1 MPNLLDRAS
10 IVLTPTAYDDG
21 KVLCAKPIDGSG
33 DFDFSRNSAATR
45 VNAQGLV
52 EDVQILSSNLV
63 TNGDFSNGSTGWI
76 INAWTVANGKAS
88 LDGSSPSFISQNAI
102 LVSGKTY
109 KVQYTVS
116 DYVSGNVRFRA
127 NGVNGSTNVSNGV
140 VSDLITVNS
149 TFLSIQG
156 FNGFEG
162 SISNI
167 SAIEITDDTNLPRIN
182 YEGFSYDGSGDIIPD
197 SGCGSWLFEPQST
210 NIVTYSEKFSDSSWL
225 KLGNRSQV
233 TDNNVISPDGTQNA
247 SKVEC
252 IVATS
257 NAALRFVG
265 LTIGVE
271 YTFSLYAKKGNDD
284 ALKLDISDISTDFT
298 LTDEW
303 MRYEITE
310 TAVANFAD
318 FALNNA
324 SVGDFFYVWGAQI
337 EELSHA
343 TSYIPTNGTSV
354 TRNKDVCTNGGSIA
368 TISSTSGV
376 LYAEIASLTQDDTF
390 RIISL
395 CDGQDENRVSIAYN
409 NVINELSFSCRVN
422 DVNQFVFT
430 KTLADTTSFHKFAL
444 SYKLNEFKVYID
456 GVQESVQLSGSVY
469 PANTLNE
476 LTFDRGLSSFP
487 FLGKTKCLA
496 VWKEALTDTELQELT
511 TI

>member
-337 EELSHA
+337 EELSYA
-343 TSYIPTNGTSV
+343 TSYIPTDGTSV
-354 TRNKDVCTNGGSIA
+354 TRNQDVCNNGGTGTGLINSA
-368 TISSTSGV
+368 EGV
-376 LYAEIASLTQDDTF
+376 LYLEIARDSNDGTTGGIQINDGTDNNNLRLFFNQTDT
-390 RIISL
+390 ISVIT
-395 CDGQDENRVSIAYN
+395 RVGGSN
-409 NVINELSFSCRVN
+409 NIV
-422 DVNQFVFT
+422 
-430 KTLADTTSFHKFAL
+430 KTAQAITSSTAMNKFAL
-444 SYKLNEFKVYID
+444 VWKLNDYKLYYNGAELWSD
-456 GVQESVQLSGSVY
+456 TSASVY
-469 PANTLNE
+469 PIGTLNVIDFKNQSNP
-476 LTFDRGLSSFP
+476 LF
-487 FLGKTKCLA
+487 GKTKCLA
-496 VWKEALTDTELQELT
+496 VFPFLTDTELAELT